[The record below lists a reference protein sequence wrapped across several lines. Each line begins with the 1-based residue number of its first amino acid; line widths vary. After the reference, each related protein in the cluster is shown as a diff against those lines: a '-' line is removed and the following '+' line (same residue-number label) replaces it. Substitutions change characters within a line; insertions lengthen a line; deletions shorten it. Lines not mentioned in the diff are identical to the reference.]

1 MTTQK
6 KVYTSKLFRDSTGA
20 KASEALLN
28 LRRSQLEISSKIN
41 AALKAGP
48 KTVPELAS
56 VTGLD
61 SRTVLWYT
69 MTYYKR
75 GLVSVAG
82 KTEDG
87 YYRYQLSNKK

>member
-6 KVYTSKLFRDSTGA
+6 KVYTSKLFRENTGA

-28 LRRSQLEISSKIN
+28 LRRSQLEISTKIN
-41 AALKAGP
+41 TALRAGA
-48 KTVPELAS
+48 KTIPELAGA
-56 VTGLD
+56 TGLD
-61 SRTVLWYT
+61 SRTVFWYT

-87 YYRYQLSNKK
+87 YYRYQLSGKK